1 MLNQVPI
8 LKLQFARAWSLFLG
22 GFTLL
27 NIAGARV
34 SPGFDANGWWIDVG
48 FLPWQAGRHT
58 TLLFGAAALIC
69 LGIGWPARL
78 RPWARGIVAGLA
90 GVTLWNTIY
99 FYALWKLGWIAPGM
113 PVPLSLLLTL
123 TLSLIVRT
131 ARAPAPSDAENPGSH
146 RTFKI
151 ITFTTSSLAALILF
165 PLAQMLCFGT
175 TDYRRKADAIV
186 VFGARAY
193 ADGTPSQALSD
204 RVTTAIELYKQKHA
218 PLLIFS
224 GGPGDGALSEPAVM
238 KAQAV
243 AAGVPESAILLDEAG
258 LNTDATV
265 QATAAIFK
273 ERQIKKAL
281 AVSHAYHLPRVKMAY
296 SRALAGRSVEVFTVP
311 AKEPYPLTRK
321 PYYMAREVV
330 ALWVY
335 YLKPLFR

>member
-1 MLNQVPI
+1 MLSQFRI
-8 LKLQFARAWSLFLG
+8 LKLQLARAWSLFLG

-27 NIAGARV
+27 NIAGAWV
-34 SPGFDANGWWIDVG
+34 SPGFDANGWWIDIG

-58 TLLFGAAALIC
+58 TLLFGAAALIS

-90 GVTLWNTIY
+90 GVTLWNTLC

-113 PVPLSLLLTL
+113 PIPLSLLLTL
-123 TLSLIVRT
+123 TLSFIVRT
-131 ARAPAPSDAENPGSH
+131 ARPPAPSDPVSH
-146 RTFKI
+146 RPFTI
-151 ITFTTSSLAALILF
+151 IAFIVSFLAALILF

-193 ADGTPSQALSD
+193 ADGTPSQALGD
-204 RVTTAIELYKQKHA
+204 RVNTAIELYRQKHA

-224 GGPGDGALSEPAVM
+224 GGLGDGILSEPAVM
-238 KAQAV
+238 RSQAV

-265 QATAAIFK
+265 QATTDIFK
-273 ERQIKKAL
+273 ARQIKKAL

-296 SRALAGRSVEVFTVP
+296 ARALAGRDVEVFTVP
-311 AKEPYPLTRK
+311 AREPYPLTRK